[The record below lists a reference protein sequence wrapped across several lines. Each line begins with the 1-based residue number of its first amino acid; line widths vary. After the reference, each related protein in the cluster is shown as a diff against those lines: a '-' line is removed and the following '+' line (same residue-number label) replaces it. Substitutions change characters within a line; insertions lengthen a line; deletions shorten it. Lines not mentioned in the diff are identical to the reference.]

1 MIKSIFESKYIKLTI
16 VIVLILIVAICFLG
30 QSRGGEIVINEA
42 KLTVVDESGDYQLV
56 KENDVYTV
64 RTIEGEVVYEP
75 VSDDAMLVA
84 REGYIVDQVPSGKM
98 GVIDF
103 LSGKVIFVPD
113 DDDRIETGKT
123 GLWVMEKS
131 IEEKDS
137 IFVETVYYIL
147 DENFEIA
154 LDGTL
159 FDMVE
164 YTDEYLYGG
173 VLVGDN
179 YNDMQKAIKKGKY
192 TPSAK
197 KEYCVVNNKG
207 EIVYKTSKYIHNM
220 KDDSIVITEE
230 GDYIFLNIYTGEKEA
245 AGYEYR

>member
-1 MIKSIFESKYIKLTI
+1 MIKSIFESKYIKLSI

-64 RTIEGEVVYEP
+64 RTIEGQVVYEP
-75 VSDDAMLVA
+75 VSENAMLVA

-103 LSGKVIFVPD
+103 LSGNVIFVPD
-113 DDDRIETGKT
+113 EDDRIETGKT

-147 DENFEIA
+147 DENFEI
-154 LDGTL
+154 TSIEN
-159 FDMVE
+159 V
-164 YTDEYLYGG
+164 
-173 VLVGDN
+173 
-179 YNDMQKAIKKGKY
+179 KGRNMY
-192 TPSAK
+192 IEILAK
-197 KEYCVVNNKG
+197 K
-207 EIVYKTSKYIHNM
+207 
-220 KDDSIVITEE
+220 VIQN
-230 GDYIFLNIYTGEKEA
+230 G
-245 AGYEYR
+245 